1 VLAGC
6 AGPAPRVASAPAAAA
21 DQRPPVRLQAPRVSP
36 DGTTILFAFKYGS
49 LPHNLAVM
57 PSDPAQARI
66 STLEAPPTMAWTD
79 PAWSPDQRH
88 FAAIS
93 YCRGGN
99 CYEGAEGHH
108 VWQFTV
114 RPGPDNLQRITLDD
128 GEVRRAEPFF
138 GRSVDDIHWV
148 FSSSWVYERVRW
160 GLHDRFRACAE
171 GRRGKVLFPD
181 DPEIFPIRRP
191 DAGKLN
197 SAPITKSKK
206 FAFSALSPARV
217 FDGTTLYFVG
227 RVRRGTLPLAQAITD
242 TKNRPEPLETF
253 ALPQRIGEAPPIHSR
268 TASVTGHPRPSA
280 GAGRASPRKTTTSIR
295 EAVAVP
301 VRKQGRKVARK

>member
-1 VLAGC
+1 MLAGC

-181 DPEIFPIRRP
+181 DPEILPIRRP
-191 DAGKLN
+191 DPGKLN

-217 FDGTTLYFVG
+217 FGHDAVLRGTGTPWDAAARAGHNGHQEPARATGNLCVSATH
-227 RVRRGTLPLAQAITD
+227 RRGSTD
-242 TKNRPEPLETF
+242 PQQNSIRHRP
-253 ALPQRIGEAPPIHSR
+253 
-268 TASVTGHPRPSA
+268 PSA
-280 GAGRASPRKTTTSIR
+280 IRGCGARQAPQDHDIRPGSRRGAGK
-295 EAVAVP
+295 E
-301 VRKQGRKVARK
+301 VRS